1 MKRVWQ
7 IGVIVRDLEKTA
19 ENLMDL
25 LGIEERPYINKVG
38 RRFKEKGSSTIY
50 KGNDQSRASCMTCCF
65 EFDNIE
71 IEFIQPCGDEPSA
84 WNEFLNVYGEGIHH
98 LGWKTDDVNKAR
110 QKFRAKGYEEI
121 QAGSWGE
128 GEYHYFDTSKSLGF
142 VIEMLKSY

>member
-1 MKRVWQ
+1 
-7 IGVIVRDLEKTA
+7 
-19 ENLMDL
+19 
-25 LGIEERPYINKVG
+25 
-38 RRFKEKGSSTIY
+38 
-50 KGNDQSRASCMTCCF
+50 MTCCF

-142 VIEMLKSY
+142 VIEMLKFY